1 MDQAVIG
8 QVLSQGPVAVVLPS
22 DVEQTSSKFKEP
34 ILELGNQL
42 FLGYGNILLHSD

>member
-22 DVEQTSSKFKEP
+22 ADEQMFPKFKEP

-42 FLGYGNILLHSD
+42 FLSYGYIHLHSD